1 MKISRMTSRSNDK
14 SENGKNV
21 IVVLIIT
28 YYMVMSLGITVHS
41 VNFEEFLT
49 SKSKDIVEIAKN
61 CPSYGQSIYGPNRFL
76 IILYSMDMLFSP

>member
-1 MKISRMTSRSNDK
+1 M
-14 SENGKNV
+14 V
-21 IVVLIIT
+21 PIIT
-28 YYMVMSLGITVHS
+28 YYMVLSLRITVHS